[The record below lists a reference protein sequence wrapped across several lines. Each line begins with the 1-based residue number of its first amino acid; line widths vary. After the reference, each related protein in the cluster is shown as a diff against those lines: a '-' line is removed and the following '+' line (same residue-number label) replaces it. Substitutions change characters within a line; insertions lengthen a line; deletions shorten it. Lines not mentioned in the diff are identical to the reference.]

1 MVNDDLDNFFL
12 EGGDELMNSEVC
24 PKCGSAIY
32 LDRPIEWID
41 EVKGICICPNCGEKV
56 KINP

>member
-1 MVNDDLDNFFL
+1 MTNDELDGFFL

-24 PKCGSAIY
+24 LKCGGVIY
-32 LDRPIEWID
+32 LDRPIEGVD
-41 EVKGICICPNCGEKV
+41 EAKGICICPHCGEKV